1 MSQATTCFY
10 LILVMSLYDLPLS
23 FNAILFHCRIY
34 SPQFVELLYY
44 RFWLSYIFMFQPE
57 MINVSLGMLQ
67 PTYLNRREPII
78 FSVPIPIFTVLVIRD
93 RLNQQSFL
101 TFFFRCRHYICPFS
115 TPSRSATKTKQRI
128 LKKQT
133 KQNQFNPIWTSFCV
147 CVCAVFRLLG
157 NPAVTDKF
165 AYEPAN
171 KPSFF
176 SVVFKTS
183 SWDDFVRSVV
193 LLNRLHILLYSRG
206 RCYKNFYMGSIQKRL
221 GRSQGK
227 DNWFFFFFFIF
238 GITPFRAQRMKNHL

>member
-1 MSQATTCFY
+1 
-10 LILVMSLYDLPLS
+10 
-23 FNAILFHCRIY
+23 
-34 SPQFVELLYY
+34 
-44 RFWLSYIFMFQPE
+44 MFQPE

-128 LKKQT
+128 LKKKKKKINSIQSGRL
-133 KQNQFNPIWTSFCV
+133 FV

-183 SWDDFVRSVV
+183 S
-193 LLNRLHILLYSRG
+193 
-206 RCYKNFYMGSIQKRL
+206 
-221 GRSQGK
+221 
-227 DNWFFFFFFIF
+227 
-238 GITPFRAQRMKNHL
+238 